1 MEEATLKEF
10 EEFLK
15 RAFYTNEIFIKLR
28 VVTQSH
34 LTFVCTIPNWL
45 VEEMTD
51 YVTKNKDFIISQG
64 VFEVTINDSLIF
76 NVVSDIA
83 RLYVDHV

>member
-10 EEFLK
+10 EDFLK
-15 RAFYTNEIFIKLR
+15 KAFYTNKIFIKLR
-28 VVTQSH
+28 VVVQSH

-45 VEEMTD
+45 VEEITD

-76 NVVSDIA
+76 NVVSDSMS
-83 RLYVDHV
+83 